1 MTRAPTENVVEV
13 APVPGI
19 YTVLM
24 IVAILALW
32 IGIVFSYISL
42 TSEVPTS
49 SAVRGGYGLTI
60 GDMFESS
67 DPKGVG
73 K

>member
-1 MTRAPTENVVEV
+1 MTRAPTENIVEV
-13 APVPGI
+13 SPVPGV

-24 IVAILALW
+24 IITILVLW
-32 IGIVFSYISL
+32 IAVACSYIRL
-42 TSEVPTS
+42 TSDVPTS
-49 SAVRGGYGLTI
+49 ETERGGYGLTI
-60 GDMFESS
+60 GDMFEPS

>member
-1 MTRAPTENVVEV
+1 MTRASTENVVEV
-13 APVPGI
+13 SPVPGV

-32 IGIVFSYISL
+32 IGIGFSFVCL
-42 TSEVPTS
+42 TSKVPTS
-49 SAVRGGYGLTI
+49 NTERGGYGLTV
-60 GDMFESS
+60 GDMFKS
-67 DPKGVG
+67 DPEGVG